1 MKQKERYIEGFTT
14 WMQVLNYNKTSVH
27 TYPVKIGKLFSYMAE
42 NGVTHIG
49 AITRARIKAYFE
61 NLGTLSSKTGQPFKL
76 GTLRAHLSTAKLFA
90 KYLRE
95 TGQGQIEVPVQYCGK
110 TDYKPAI
117 LTESE
122 IRTLYESI
130 DDNLL
135 GMRDRAILA
144 IYYGCG
150 VRRNEGT
157 TSGSKTSYPTGI

>member
-1 MKQKERYIEGFTT
+1 
-14 WMQVLNYNKTSVH
+14 
-27 TYPVKIGKLFSYMAE
+27 MAE
-42 NGVTHIG
+42 KGVTHIG
-49 AITRARIKAYFE
+49 AITGERIKAYFE
-61 NLGTLSSKTGQPFKL
+61 YLGTLSSKTGQPFKF